1 MAYQSLG
8 LGSAADDGTGDS
20 LRVGGDKINDNFVEI
35 YTALGSGTA
44 LCSGITAGAD
54 DFTFV
59 GASYNAVWDKSDN
72 ALEFA
77 DNAKAIFGTSADLS
91 IYHDGSNSYV
101 SDQGTG
107 LLVMLSNNFRVNN
120 AANSE
125 VMFNAV
131 EDGAVSIYYD
141 NTVHLATDAAG
152 VNITGTLDL
161 SSHLDMP
168 DSAIIKLGTSD
179 DLQIYHNGTD
189 SFIDNNTSILRIRGN
204 VDADVGGEI
213 YIQAKANE
221 HSIVCDDDGAVSLYY
236 DNAVKFAT
244 DNEGANITG
253 QLDLSSHLDMPD
265 NAKIKIGTG
274 DDLEIHHNGSHSV
287 IADVGT
293 GNLQLRCADFRVTNA
308 DNTETMITG
317 AVNGAVSLYYDDS
330 AKIATSSAGVSVTG
344 TVTATPTAIL
354 LVKNSSGTTL
364 KTINGIAAT

>member
-1 MAYQSLG
+1 MSYQSLG
-8 LGSAADDGTGDS
+8 LGAAADDGTGDS
-20 LRVGGDKINDNFVEI
+20 LRVGGDKINDNFLEI

-44 LCSGITAGAD
+44 LSSGISATASVVTLTAPVIATSISHAD
-54 DFTFV
+54 SVKAYYGTGND
-59 GASYNAVWDKSDN
+59 
-72 ALEFA
+72 LE
-77 DNAKAIFGTSADLS
+77 

-168 DSAIIKLGTSD
+168 DSAYIKLGTGD
-179 DLQIYHNGTD
+179 DFLIYHDGSNSVISDAGTG
-189 SFIDNNTSILRIRGN
+189 SLILMGSTI
-204 VDADVGGEI
+204 ALSGG
-213 YIQAKANE
+213 A
-221 HSIVCDDDGAVSLYY
+221 DGAETMANFADNGAVTLYY

-244 DNEGANITG
+244 DTAGVDITG

-265 NAKIKIGTG
+265 DAYIKLGADDDFKLYHDGTNSYIDNVTGGVFLRTNSTENSIVALANA
-274 DDLEIHHNGSHSV
+274 
-287 IADVGT
+287 A
-293 GNLQLRCADFRVTNA
+293 VT
-308 DNTETMITG
+308 
-317 AVNGAVSLYYDDS
+317 LYHDAS
-330 AKIATSSAGVSVTG
+330 AKLATSAAGISVTG

-354 LVKNSSGTTL
+354 LIKNSSGSTL

>member
-59 GASYNAVWDKSDN
+59 GTSYNAVWDKSDN

-168 DSAIIKLGTSD
+168 DSAYIKLGTSD
-179 DLQIYHNGTD
+179 DLQIYHDGSNSYIND
-189 SFIDNNTSILRIRGN
+189 S
-204 VDADVGGEI
+204 
-213 YIQAKANE
+213 
-221 HSIVCDDDGAVSLYY
+221 
-236 DNAVKFAT
+236 
-244 DNEGANITG
+244 
-253 QLDLSSHLDMPD
+253 
-265 NAKIKIGTG
+265 
-274 DDLEIHHNGSHSV
+274 
-287 IADVGT
+287 GT
-293 GNLQLRCADFRVTNA
+293 GNLKILGSQIDLLGGTDGA
-308 DNTETMITG
+308 ETMATF
-317 AVNGAVSLYYDDS
+317 VDNGAVSLYYDDS